1 MVMERLLGDRR
12 TTNVS
17 ALARAVGCSQS
28 TLSNYKADVE
38 NIKNGKAR
46 TVARLAKFHR
56 FSAEEKA
63 RLLDELAE

>member
-1 MVMERLLGDRR
+1 MVMEKLLGDRN

-28 TLSNYKADVE
+28 TLSNYKASTE

-56 FSAEEKA
+56 FSNDEKA